1 MKSLKYGQIT
11 ETTIDGK
18 LYDDLITF
26 SIIGKFYYETF
37 SDYKEKIEVVGIMGK
52 CKLSKD
58 FNSIEIIDLYID
70 TDSHILIQKENYSTL
85 DEIVRNQIN
94 TYEMLEN
101 VIMKRMEL
109 EQSNRSCLKVEKI
122 TFSLIEYIPTNK
134 ALIKGTLYLINRNNK
149 KDFSSMDFEVRCRIK
164 ENETE
169 LLIDNVYLIEEDLD
183 VDSEEF
189 IYMYNYPYDYI
200 EKNGY
205 FLENLLE
212 QKHDLGDDNDLQF
225 TF

>member
-11 ETTIDGK
+11 ETMIDGK
-18 LYDDLITF
+18 LYDDKITF

-37 SDYKEKIEVVGIMGK
+37 SDYKDKIEVIGIMGK

-94 TYEMLEN
+94 SYEMLEN
-101 VIMKRMEL
+101 VIMKRMEFENL
-109 EQSNRSCLKVEKI
+109 KSNTLDVEKI
-122 TFSLIEYIPTNK
+122 QITSIEFIPKNFGK
-134 ALIKGTLYLINRNNK
+134 IKGTLYTIKKNNK
-149 KDFSSMDFEVRCRIK
+149 KDIVIIEFYANCKII
-164 ENETE
+164 ENETN
-169 LLIDNVYLIEEDLD
+169 LLVNSVDFLSDDLN
-183 VDSEEF
+183 S
-189 IYMYNYPYDYI
+189 YNCEYIHDYVSKYI
-200 EKNGY
+200 EMNGY
-205 FLENLLE
+205 FLENLLG
-212 QKHDLGDDNDLQF
+212 QKNDLGDDNDLQF